1 MALSKLYSRINWRNY
16 PSEES
21 PINEANLNRM
31 DAAINNIDNRVL
43 EQETLKL
50 DKQSAYGLVQD
61 WTMDE
66 TTGIITITKL
76 SGEQILFDLNIEKIP
91 VGFELSADGILTMTT
106 SDGTKMTANIGD
118 MIPVLTFRDSDTIA
132 VTVKGTG
139 KNKTYSFAIKA
150 GSVTGEMLE
159 PNYLANVQTAAGQAQ
174 GAAEE
179 AVLSAAAT
187 KTSATSAA
195 ASAGT
200 AADSAVAAEQSASAA
215 AVSES
220 NALSCKN
227 AAQTAAETAANAKDI
242 SVTKAA
248 EANTYAQTAGQQAA
262 EAAVSQSNAATSAR
276 IAESN
281 AQTAIDKAVLAK
293 SYAVGG
299 TGTRP
304 GEDTDNAMYYMQQAM
319 QQTGGIPT
327 KLSQLENDT
336 GFITIAVSNLINY
349 YTTNMVYTKTEVDAK
364 LSAIPK
370 FAIVAVDTLP
380 TKDISET
387 TIYLLREQTAGTN
400 KCSEWVYINGAW
412 EMLGDLDI
420 DLSGYLVKTGDG
432 SSLVEIF
439 SQASELANIVS
450 GEKHSVIFGKIAKA
464 IATLIAHVKT
474 TATATVIGHVKVDT
488 ALSSSSTNPVQNKAV
503 NTALSGKLATTGD
516 ASDTTVAFV
525 EATTMAELVTGEKQS
540 TLYGKLKLAVKN
552 VISIMRLLGTTDI
565 SAIGDGT
572 VTGAITAVN
581 TNTFNNKGVV
591 ADIDDINMSPAV
603 HATNNNTAGTFPD
616 DFTKSGYV
624 EHIQRT
630 SNILGQRYTEI
641 SINPRMAVRIYRDG
655 AWSPWQKIMNE
666 NDLNVFD
673 MAISGLTNNKGKLY
687 RLMTRASG
695 NTISF
700 DWEIINNQR
709 YLTIYIDSTLVSRI
723 FPHQFESPNIKITEV
738 QFPTK
743 VSLVANQAGY
753 LQMALDN
760 IAGYTPVMYD
770 ISLIGGAGIVP
781 YGRNINS
788 FTRVVR
794 IEAINLSNA
803 TVTMQPTIRVLW
815 VRDGLL

>member
-1 MALSKLYSRINWRNY
+1 MSLSKLYSRINWKNY
-16 PSEES
+16 PSEDTE
-21 PINEANLNRM
+21 IDEIHLNRM
-31 DAAINNIDNRVL
+31 DKAIDDIDNRVI

-50 DKQSAYGLVQD
+50 DKTSAYNLVKD

-76 SGEQILFDLNIEKIP
+76 SGEKILFDLNIEKIP
-91 VGFELSADGILTMTT
+91 VSFELSADGILTMTT
-106 SDGTKMTANIGD
+106 SDDTKMTANIGD

-150 GSVTGEMLE
+150 GSVTGDMLE
-159 PNYLANVQTAAGQAQ
+159 PNYLSDVQTAAGQAQ

-179 AVLSAAAT
+179 AVLNAVAA
-187 KTSATSAA
+187 KSSATSAA

-200 AADSAVAAEQSASAA
+200 ATDSSVVAEQSASAA
-215 AVSES
+215 AASES

-227 AAQTAAETAANAKDI
+227 AAQTAAATATNAKDI

-248 EANTYAQTAGQQAA
+248 EANTYAQAAGQQAA
-262 EAAVSQSNAATSAR
+262 EAAVSQSNAATSAG

-349 YTTNMVYTKTEVDAK
+349 YTTNMVYTKTEVDSK

-387 TIYLLREQTAGTN
+387 TIYLLREQASGTN
-400 KCSEWVYINGAW
+400 KCSEWVYINGDW
-412 EMLGDLDI
+412 ETLGDLDI
-420 DLSGYLVKTGDG
+420 DLSGYLTRTGDG
-432 SSLVEIF
+432 SSLTETF
-439 SQASELANIVS
+439 SQAAELSNIVT
-450 GEKHSVIFGKIAKA
+450 GEKHNIIFGKIAKA
-464 IATLIAHVKT
+464 IATLIAHINT
-474 TATATVIGHVKVDT
+474 AATATVIGHVKVDT
-488 ALSSSSTNPVQNKAV
+488 ALSSSSTNPLQNKAI

-516 ASDTTVAFV
+516 ASDTTVTFT

-540 TLYGKLKLAVKN
+540 TLYGKLKLVVKN

-572 VTGAITAVN
+572 VTGAIDTIN
-581 TNTFNNKGVV
+581 NNTFSNKGVA
-591 ADIDDINMSPAV
+591 ADIDDVDMSPVV

-616 DFTKSGYV
+616 GFTKAGYV
-624 EHIQRT
+624 EHTKRT
-630 SNILGQRYTEI
+630 STHFGQRYTEL
-641 SINPRMAVRIYRDG
+641 STNPRMAVRVYING
-655 AWSPWQKIMNE
+655 AWSPWKKIVDESDFGEMQIIFTFSNQATSVGHYIS
-666 NDLNVFD
+666 NSVFIPKGVTFNLSD
-673 MAISGLTNNKGKLY
+673 VQFIGSVGNFASQIEVVHNGNYIYLSASNSAFAGLT
-687 RLMTRASG
+687 ASCIG
-695 NTISF
+695 T
-700 DWEIINNQR
+700 
-709 YLTIYIDSTLVSRI
+709 VS
-723 FPHQFESPNIKITEV
+723 
-738 QFPTK
+738 
-743 VSLVANQAGY
+743 
-753 LQMALDN
+753 
-760 IAGYTPVMYD
+760 
-770 ISLIGGAGIVP
+770 
-781 YGRNINS
+781 
-788 FTRVVR
+788 
-794 IEAINLSNA
+794 
-803 TVTMQPTIRVLW
+803 
-815 VRDGLL
+815 